1 MGIRVEGFNGLEI
14 DLEKKL
20 AMRLDSDDIAKR
32 ALEAGAEVIKSRM
45 VNNASADPHPRSGR
59 LRGAIKSRMNGTKSV
74 TVGIWSEDVPYAYP
88 VEFGHGGPHPAPA
101 HPFLRPAFDE
111 GKDEAFVYI
120 KESLSNSLKQ

>member
-1 MGIRVEGFNGLEI
+1 MGIRVEGFNGLEM
-14 DLEKKL
+14 DLEKL
-20 AMRLDSDDIAKR
+20 TSRLDGDDIAQR
-32 ALEAGAEVIKSRM
+32 ALEAGAQVIEKRM
-45 VNNASADPHPRSGR
+45 VNNASTDPHPRSGK
-59 LRGAIKSRMNGTKSV
+59 LRGSIKSRKNGKRSV
-74 TVGIWSEDVPYAYP
+74 SVGIWSEDVPYAYP

>member
-59 LRGAIKSRMNGTKSV
+59 LRNAIKSRMNGTKSV
-74 TVGIWSEDVPYAYP
+74 TGGIWSEDVPYAYP

>member
-59 LRGAIKSRMNGTKSV
+59 LRNAIKSRMNGTKSV